1 MRRLISA
8 LIVLALAVLSLPG
21 CGGSAEPTSSD
32 AITLQLN
39 WYPEAEHGGFYAAL
53 VHGYYEEAGLN
64 VSIKPG
70 GPGTKVVALVATN
83 KATFGV
89 ANADKILTG
98 CAQEADVV
106 PLMAPIQDS
115 PRCII
120 VHEES
125 GIESLADL
133 KNVTLAMSAGQPFA
147 QFLRTK
153 SDLAGVQVVPFNGGV
168 TTFMQGPK
176 FSQQAYSFSEPF
188 TAKPLGAN
196 PRALM
201 VSETGFNPYTSVL
214 LAERGTVD
222 ASSEIVAKFVAAS
235 VKGWEKYL
243 EDPKQT
249 NEYIHSINP
258 EMPMDV
264 LEFGVE
270 ALRELCRADE
280 VSVGSMTHK
289 RWQDLTS
296 QLTEIGVLKPG
307 EIDITRV
314 LEKSGAKE

>member
-1 MRRLISA
+1 MRI
-8 LIVLALAVLSLPG
+8 ITVPGLAVLSLISVLLFG
-21 CGGSAEPTSSD
+21 CGKSTPEPDD

-64 VSIKPG
+64 VTIKPG
-70 GPGTKVVALVATN
+70 GPGTKVVALVATG

-106 PLMAPIQDS
+106 ALMAPIQDS

-125 GIESLADL
+125 GIESLSQL
-133 KNVTLAMSAGQPFA
+133 KNVTLSMSAGQPFA
-147 QFLRTK
+147 QFLKTQT
-153 SDLAGVQVVPFNGGV
+153 DLEGVQVVPFNGGV
-168 TTFMQGPK
+168 TAFMQGPTYC
-176 FSQQAYSFSEPF
+176 QQAYSFSEPF
-188 TAKPLGAN
+188 TAKQLGAN

-214 LAERGTVD
+214 LAENAIVG
-222 ASSEIVAKFVAAS
+222 ASEDVVKKFVAAS
-235 VKGWEKYL
+235 IRGWETYL
-243 EDPKQT
+243 DNPKRT
-249 NEYIHSINP
+249 HEYIHSINP

-264 LEFGVE
+264 LDFGVE
-270 ALRELCRADE
+270 ALRELCTADK
-280 VSVGSMTHK
+280 VKMGSMTRE
-289 RWQDLTS
+289 RWLDLTN
-296 QLTEIGVLKPG
+296 QLIEIGVVKPG
-307 EIDITRV
+307 EVDVDRV
-314 LEKSGAKE
+314 LWKQNAAQ